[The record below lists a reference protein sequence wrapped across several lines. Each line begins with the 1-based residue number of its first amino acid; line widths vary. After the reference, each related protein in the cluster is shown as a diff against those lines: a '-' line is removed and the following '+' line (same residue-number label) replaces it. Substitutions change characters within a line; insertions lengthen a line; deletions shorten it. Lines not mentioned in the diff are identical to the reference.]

1 MKPRRVR
8 CTPLLNE
15 AEGEGRLYVF
25 YRFCPATLV
34 AKKPNRKTP
43 LAAARTRVM
52 NERLS
57 LIGPRSRP
65 DRDMCERDSLKR
77 TEKERK
83 KERKERKRGEEKKA
97 CEGSWWD
104 MEDGLISRVVVTLN
118 LADSRTGRP
127 AAVVKRMQKRLL
139 LVA

>member
-1 MKPRRVR
+1 
-8 CTPLLNE
+8 
-15 AEGEGRLYVF
+15 
-25 YRFCPATLV
+25 
-34 AKKPNRKTP
+34 
-43 LAAARTRVM
+43 M
-52 NERLS
+52 NETHSKEQR
-57 LIGPRSRP
+57 
-65 DRDMCERDSLKR
+65 K
-77 TEKERK
+77 KERK
-83 KERKERKRGEEKKA
+83 KEKKEKGGRKKKA